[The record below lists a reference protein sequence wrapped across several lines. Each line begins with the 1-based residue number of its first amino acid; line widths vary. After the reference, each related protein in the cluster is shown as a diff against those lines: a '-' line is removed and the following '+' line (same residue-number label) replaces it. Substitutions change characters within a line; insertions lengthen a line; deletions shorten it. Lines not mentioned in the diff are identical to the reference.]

1 MVKLGD
7 DPDVDLVRR
16 ARKGDYDAF
25 QALVDKYG
33 REIYNLGLRILR
45 QQQDA
50 EDIVQETFLSVIEH
64 LVDFREESKFRTWLV
79 RIATNHS
86 LNVLRKRRGITTV
99 PAEGGA
105 DDEPLPHPEFIAPW
119 KYNPEE
125 IADRTETREVV
136 EKALGHLDEK
146 HLPVFVLRDL
156 EGLSTEETAEA
167 LGLSEANVRV
177 RLFRARLV
185 LREELTRAFGDEA
198 GRVTGGHRHD

>member
-1 MVKLGD
+1 MAKLGD
-7 DPDVDLVRR
+7 DPDGDLVRR

-25 QALVDKYG
+25 QALVDKYS
-33 REIYNLGLRILR
+33 REVYNLALRILR

-79 RIATNHS
+79 RIATNHA
-86 LNVLRKRRGITTV
+86 LNVLRKRRGITAM
-99 PAEGGA
+99 PAERGPE
-105 DDEPLPHPEFIAPW
+105 DEGLPHPEFIAPW

-125 IADRTETREVV
+125 IADRSETREVV
-136 EKALGHLDEK
+136 EKALERLDEK
-146 HLPVFVLRDL
+146 HLAAFVLRDL

-167 LGLSEANVRV
+167 LGISETNVRV

-198 GRVTGGHRHD
+198 GRVTGGHHHE